1 MRRAR
6 LALLLVCTMF
16 LAGCLGPDTAEWGS
30 SGIEVEID
38 RNPATEA
45 SITTNLGATKAT
57 YESPVSYTHLT
68 LPTILLV

>member
-45 SITTNLGATKAT
+45 SINQSRCNKSDL
-57 YESPVSYTHLT
+57 
-68 LPTILLV
+68 